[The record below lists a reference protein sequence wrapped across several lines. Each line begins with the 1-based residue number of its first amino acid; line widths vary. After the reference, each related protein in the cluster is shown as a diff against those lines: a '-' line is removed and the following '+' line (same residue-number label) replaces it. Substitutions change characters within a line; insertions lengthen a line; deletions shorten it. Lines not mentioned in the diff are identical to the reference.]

1 MPATCVVVM
10 GVSGAGKST
19 IAARLAGE
27 LGWPM
32 AEADEFHPEAN
43 IVKMSAGTP
52 LTDADRMPWL
62 DAIRAWIDER
72 NAAGQS
78 VVVTCSALKR
88 TYRDAL
94 RRARARVRFVHL
106 RGTADTVSGRLSG
119 RSGHFMPPALL
130 ESQFAD
136 LEPLAP
142 DETGEADGGVADAV
156 ALDVGGTPDEI
167 TAAALEYLGLGPAR
181 GTHAAGPGTDERS

>member
-1 MPATCVVVM
+1 MPATCLVVM

-19 IAARLAGE
+19 IAAHLADE

-43 IVKMSAGTP
+43 IAKMSAGTP

-62 DAIRAWIDER
+62 EALRAWIDER
-72 NAAGQS
+72 AEAGES
-78 VVVTCSALKR
+78 VIVTCSALKR
-88 TYRDAL
+88 AYRDVL
-94 RRARARVRFVHL
+94 RTAVARVLFVHL
-106 RGTADTVSGRLSG
+106 RGSADTVGGRLSG

-136 LEPLAP
+136 LQPLDA
-142 DETGEADGGVADAV
+142 DEGGV
-156 ALDVGGTPDEI
+156 ALDVAATPDAI
-167 TAAALEYLGLGPAR
+167 TDAALDRLGLR
-181 GTHAAGPGTDERS
+181 SPGSVASRPDPNTPS

>member
-1 MPATCVVVM
+1 MPATCLVVM

-43 IVKMSAGTP
+43 IAKMSAGTP

-62 DAIRAWIDER
+62 HTIRAWIDEHAS
-72 NAAGQS
+72 NGTS

-88 TYRDAL
+88 TYRDVL
-94 RRARARVRFVHL
+94 RQATADVRFVHL
-106 RGTADTVSGRLSG
+106 SGTPDTVGGRLSG

-136 LEPLAP
+136 LEPLAA
-142 DETGEADGGVADAV
+142 DEEGRDAV
-156 ALDVGGTPDEI
+156 AVDVTATPEQI
-167 TAAALEYLGLGPAR
+167 TAEALDRLGLRPGSA
-181 GTHAAGPGTDERS
+181 GTEHDTADLG

>member
-1 MPATCVVVM
+1 MPATCLVVM

-19 IAARLAGE
+19 IAAHLADE

-43 IVKMSAGTP
+43 IAKMSAGTP
-52 LTDADRMPWL
+52 LTDADRIPWL
-62 DAIRAWIDER
+62 EALRAWIDER
-72 NAAGQS
+72 GADGES

-88 TYRDAL
+88 TYRDVL
-94 RRARARVRFVHL
+94 RRAGVRVRFVHL
-106 RGTADTVSGRLSG
+106 SGSVDTVGGRLSG

-136 LEPLAP
+136 LEPLDA
-142 DETGEADGGVADAV
+142 DEDGV
-156 ALDVGGTPDEI
+156 ALDVSDAPDSI
-167 TAAALEYLGLGPAR
+167 TATALDRLGLRSGGRGDAPAD
-181 GTHAAGPGTDERS
+181 TNAPG

>member
-1 MPATCVVVM
+1 MPATCLVVM

-19 IAARLAGE
+19 IAAHLADE

-43 IVKMSAGTP
+43 IAKMSAGTP

-62 DAIRAWIDER
+62 EALRAWIDER
-72 NAAGQS
+72 GAAGES
-78 VVVTCSALKR
+78 VIVTCSALKR
-88 TYRDAL
+88 TYRDVL
-94 RRARARVRFVHL
+94 RRAGSRVRFVHL
-106 RGTADTVSGRLSG
+106 RGSADTVGGRLSG

-136 LEPLAP
+136 LEPLDP
-142 DETGEADGGVADAV
+142 DEDGV
-156 ALDVGGTPDEI
+156 ALDVTTSPEAI
-167 TAAALEYLGLGPAR
+167 TDTALDRLGLRSG
-181 GTHAAGPGTDERS
+181 GHTGAGHDTNASG

>member
-1 MPATCVVVM
+1 MPATCLVVM

-19 IAARLAGE
+19 IAARLADE

-43 IVKMSAGTP
+43 IAKMSAGTP

-62 DAIRAWIDER
+62 EALRAWIDR
-72 NAAGQS
+72 RADAGES

-88 TYRDAL
+88 TYRDVL
-94 RRARARVRFVHL
+94 RGSVARVRFVHL
-106 RGTADTVSGRLSG
+106 RGSVDTVGGRLSG

-136 LEPLAP
+136 LEPL
-142 DETGEADGGVADAV
+142 DEDEDGV
-156 ALDVGGTPDEI
+156 ALDVSADPDAI
-167 TAAALEYLGLGPAR
+167 TSAALDRLGLRPDGS
-181 GTHAAGPGTDERS
+181 AAPEPDPHTPR